1 MAGYQ
6 KILTYM
12 KFKLY
17 SLFIIL
23 AASLF
28 ISCEQEFDNSIE
40 NFIPSYQAVS
50 VTPTNS
56 IKFNPS
62 DSLIIITVKINS
74 SSNIQNVYCDIF
86 SSDGKKLNQSFVEL
100 FDNGLPAN
108 GDLTISDGIFSNKFP
123 LSKSYPNGVYSI
135 KYYVLDKSNT
145 TKLIAT
151 TSFRFDNGQNNVPP
165 VISDVLIDPDTV
177 IVTTSQ
183 VIQTSLK
190 AFDSNGLSDIEKVY
204 FVVYRPN
211 GTTTGAQNAMYDDG
225 NISLHGDQV
234 AGDGVYSLK
243 IQIDASNQKG
253 TYRFEFAA
261 RDRGGALSNII
272 NYNVLIQ

>member
-1 MAGYQ
+1 
-6 KILTYM
+6 M
-12 KFKLY
+12 KFKIY
-17 SLFIIL
+17 FFSTLFI
-23 AASLF
+23 SLLL

-62 DSLIIITVKINS
+62 DSLITVTVKINS
-74 SSNIQNVYCDIF
+74 TSTVQNVYCDIF
-86 SSDGKKLNQSFVEL
+86 SSDGKKLNQNFLEL
-100 FDNGLPAN
+100 FDNGLPAY

-123 LSKSYPNGVYSI
+123 LSRAYPNGAYSI
-135 KYYVLDKSNT
+135 KYYVLDKSNSI
-145 TKLIAT
+145 KLIAT
-151 TSFRFDNGQNNVPP
+151 ATFNYDNGQNNVPP
-165 VISDVLIDPDTV
+165 IISDVLVDPDTAV
-177 IVTTSQ
+177 VTTSQ
-183 VIQTSLK
+183 VILISLK
-190 AFDSNGLSDIEKVY
+190 ASDPNGLSDIEKVY

-211 GTTTGAQNAMYDDG
+211 GTTTGAQNTMYDDG
-225 NISLHGDQV
+225 NLSLHGDQV
-234 AGDGVYSLK
+234 AGDGVYSLI

-261 RDRGGALSNII
+261 RDRGGAISNII

>member
-6 KILTYM
+6 KILTHM
-12 KFKLY
+12 KFQLY
-17 SLFIIL
+17 SLSIIL
-23 AASLF
+23 VASLF
-28 ISCEQEFDNSIE
+28 IGCEQEFDNSIE

-50 VTPTNS
+50 VTPTNA

-62 DSLIIITVKINS
+62 DSLITITVKINS

-86 SSDGKKLNQSFVEL
+86 SSEGKKLNQTFVEL

-108 GDLTISDGIFSNKFP
+108 GDLTISDGIFSNRFP

-145 TKLIAT
+145 TQLIAT
-151 TSFRFDNGQNNVPP
+151 TSFKYDNGQNNVPP
-165 VISDVLIDPDTV
+165 VISDVLIDPDTA

-183 VIQTSLK
+183 VILTSLK
-190 AFDSNGLSDIEKVY
+190 ASDSNGLADIEKVY

-272 NYNVLIQ
+272 NHNVLIQ